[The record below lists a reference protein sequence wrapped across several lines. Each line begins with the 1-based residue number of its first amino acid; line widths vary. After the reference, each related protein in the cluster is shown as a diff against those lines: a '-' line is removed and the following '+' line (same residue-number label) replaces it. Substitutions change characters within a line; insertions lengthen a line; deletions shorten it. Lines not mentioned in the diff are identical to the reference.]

1 MAEDKLQQY
10 QPLIEEL
17 KQQLGTPGFEQLF
30 AQKTAHLSKPD
41 QFLIKMEM
49 SRLSQPIARFID
61 LRGQVSGEVKPYIHD
76 GKQHFMDDLA
86 ITVFEQEIAKHGQY
100 TLAVY
105 EAVMNT
111 DNNFRVMQKRAQ
123 QREQSETEQPIQ
135 TVSQGAK
142 LIKFASYESRIEERM
157 NYSIKINVEVSK
169 NNIIS
174 ANTSDISLSGAKIK
188 VHPKAAFEKGQ
199 ILSIRLVG
207 LEQDFELGLKG
218 GVQYE
223 VVAVEPVNH
232 EYQHVRLKRTFV
244 ENNQGFDE
252 FLNSFIHGNKR
263 RYKINLDNTMDAVV
277 CKGYEQYYL
286 PRVSSLF
293 VFLSKV
299 NDKLTLPSMV
309 LTNENNAFTHY
320 YFEDERKKSCLYSI
334 FNQKRLA
341 YLNSLHSAVKEAV
354 LYTFTHSNGGKI
366 YYYSAFDFELKQ
378 EPSLNSL
385 FFGFGA
391 QKDSWRAYKVQIMPS
406 YHEDAYI
413 PLSLPASAGKTLE
426 KLNKRPTPR
435 VQGFIQDVQ
444 NLMLLTDI
452 TDPRRTEV
460 YKKHQYDAGQVNLLK
475 HFGHGKASTPPSL
488 EVVALEYVNL
498 RAHKRYLYKTGAVF
512 HVDAHTVIEG
522 HTRDLSVMGLQIEL
536 DTPTDAKKGD
546 LVHVDLPDLQ
556 KITKKHDLN
565 NLRYQVMAVSKSK
578 TIINLKV
585 HKVTENKHPAIEF
598 FTQLIDKNK
607 SKLQACEET
616 PKVPGL
622 STALRNMITK
632 SVCQFPLYLH
642 KESAHFNIGA
652 VGRGLYPTK
661 LHKILDHFNQNNS
674 DSVEIAPVFP
684 ARFIE
689 DELSE
694 ALRKRTRQDK
704 PLKFTLFLRFDP
716 DKKTLQDAIKSQV
729 LRPEDSLDSLFLFI
743 KKALRKEMLFVFQ
756 LCISKT
762 GRPDTDYLANEL
774 KYVSHYA
781 LHKAKDLEEALW
793 DVTGVC
799 DLIDITDEVIAT
811 LEVEKSLIEK
821 MTEKKRLWFE
831 SLSLK
836 P

>member
-17 KQQLGTPGFEQLF
+17 KQQLGSPGFDQFF
-30 AQKTAHLSKPD
+30 AQKTAQLSKPD
-41 QFLIKMEM
+41 QFLLKMEM

-61 LRGQVSGEVKPYIHD
+61 LRGQVSGEVKPYMYD

-86 ITVFEQEIAKHGQY
+86 ITVFEQEIAKHGKY

-123 QREQSETEQPIQ
+123 QEDEEDDAPVV
-135 TVSQGAK
+135 VSNHGAK

-157 NYSIKINVEVSK
+157 NYAIKITVEVSR

-174 ANTSDISLSGAKIK
+174 ASTSDISLSGAKIK
-188 VHPKAAFEKGQ
+188 VHPKAVFEKGQ
-199 ILSIRLVG
+199 LLTIRLVG
-207 LEQDFELGLKG
+207 LEQDFELGLKSG
-218 GVQYE
+218 IQYE
-223 VVAVEPVNH
+223 VVAVEPVSR

-244 ENNQGFDE
+244 ENNPGFDE

-293 VFLSKV
+293 VFLNKV

-309 LTNENNAFTHY
+309 LTNENNAFIHY

-341 YLNSLHSAVKEAV
+341 YLNSLPNAVKEAI

-366 YYYSAFDFELKQ
+366 YYYSAFDYELTK
-378 EPSLNSL
+378 EPELASL

-391 QKDSWRAYKVQIMPS
+391 KKDSWRAFKVQIMPS

-413 PLSLPASAGKTLE
+413 PLSLPSSAGKSLE

-452 TDPRRTEV
+452 TDLKRTEIH
-460 YKKHQYDAGQVNLLK
+460 KKNAFDQSQVNLLK
-475 HFGHGKASTPPSL
+475 HFGHGKANTPPHL

-498 RAHKRYLYKTGAVF
+498 RAHKRYLYKTGALF
-512 HVDAHTVIEG
+512 NADTTTVIEG

-536 DTPTDAKKGD
+536 NTATDAKKGD
-546 LVHVDLPDLQ
+546 LIHIDLPELQ
-556 KITKKHDLN
+556 NITKKHNLKG
-565 NLRYQVMAVSKSK
+565 LRYQVMAVSKSK

-598 FTQLIDKNK
+598 FTQLIEKNR
-607 SKLQACEET
+607 SKLQACEES

-642 KESAHFNIGA
+642 KESAHFNVGA

-661 LHKILDHFNQNNS
+661 LHKVLESFNQNNQEHI
-674 DSVEIAPVFP
+674 EISPVFP
-684 ARFIE
+684 SNFIE
-689 DELSE
+689 DELSD

-704 PLKFTLFLRFDP
+704 PLKYTLFLRFDP
-716 DKKTLQDAIKSQV
+716 DKKTLSEAVKSQI
-729 LRPEDSLDSLFLFI
+729 LRNEDSLDSLFLFI
-743 KKALRKEMLFVFQ
+743 KKALRKEILFVFQ
-756 LCISKT
+756 LHVSKT

-799 DLIDITDEVIAT
+799 DLIDITDEVLPT
-811 LEVEKSLIEK
+811 LDIEANLVTR
-821 MTEKKRLWFE
+821 MAEKKRLWFE
-831 SLSLK
+831 SHTL
-836 P
+836 

>member
-17 KQQLGTPGFEQLF
+17 KQELGTPGFDQFF
-30 AQKTAHLSKPD
+30 AQKTVQLSKSD
-41 QFLIKMEM
+41 QFLLKMEM

-61 LRGQVSGEVKPYIHD
+61 LRGQVAGEVKPYIYE

-86 ITVFEQEIAKHGQY
+86 IAVFEQEIVKHGKY

-105 EAVMNT
+105 EAVMHT

-123 QREQSETEQPIQ
+123 QKDEEDDAPVV
-135 TVSQGAK
+135 VSNHGAK

-157 NYSIKINVEVSK
+157 NYAIKITVEVSR

-174 ANTSDISLSGAKIK
+174 ASTSDISLSGAKIK
-188 VHPKAAFEKGQ
+188 VHPKAVFEKGQ
-199 ILSIRLVG
+199 LLTIRLVG
-207 LEQDFELGLKG
+207 LEQDFELGLKSG
-218 GVQYE
+218 IQYE
-223 VVAVEPVNH
+223 VVAVEPVSR

-244 ENNQGFDE
+244 ENNPGFDE

-293 VFLSKV
+293 VFLNKV

-309 LTNENNAFTHY
+309 LTNENNAYIHY

-341 YLNSLHSAVKEAV
+341 HLNSLPSAVKEAI
-354 LYTFTHSNGGKI
+354 LYTFTHSDGSKI
-366 YYYSAFDFELKQ
+366 YYYSAFDYELTK
-378 EPSLNSL
+378 EPELASL

-391 QKDSWRAYKVQIMPS
+391 KKDSWRAFKVQIMPS

-413 PLSLPASAGKTLE
+413 PLSLPSSAGKSLE

-452 TDPRRTEV
+452 TDPRRTEIH
-460 YKKHQYDAGQVNLLK
+460 KKNAFAQSQVNLLK
-475 HFGHGKASTPPSL
+475 HFGHGKANTPPYL

-512 HVDAHTVIEG
+512 YVDTTTVIEG
-522 HTRDLSVMGLQIEL
+522 HTRDLSVMGLQIEVINPI
-536 DTPTDAKKGD
+536 DVKKGD
-546 LVHVDLPDLQ
+546 LVHIDLPELQ
-556 KITKKHDLN
+556 TITKKH
-565 NLRYQVMAVSKSK
+565 NLKGLHYKVMAVSKSK

-585 HKVTENKHPAIEF
+585 HKLTENKHPAIEF
-598 FTQLIDKNK
+598 FTQLIEKNK
-607 SKLQACEET
+607 SKLQACEES

-661 LHKILDHFNQNNS
+661 LHKVLESFNQNNQEHI
-674 DSVEIAPVFP
+674 EISPVFP
-684 ARFIE
+684 SKFIE
-689 DELSE
+689 DELSD

-704 PLKFTLFLRFDP
+704 PLKYTLFLRFDP
-716 DKKTLQDAIKSQV
+716 DKKTLSEAVKSQI
-729 LRPEDSLDSLFLFI
+729 LKDEDSLDSLFLFI
-743 KKALRKEMLFVFQ
+743 KKALRKEILFVFQ
-756 LCISKT
+756 LHVSKT

-799 DLIDITDEVIAT
+799 DLIDITDEVLPT
-811 LEVEKSLIEK
+811 LDIEANLVTG
-821 MTEKKRLWFE
+821 MAEKKRLWFE
-831 SLSLK
+831 SHTL
-836 P
+836 

>member
-1 MAEDKLQQY
+1 
-10 QPLIEEL
+10 
-17 KQQLGTPGFEQLF
+17 LGTPGFEQLF